1 MKKIFILKA
10 SKAKTSK
17 DFSLNDLPGDGGRMD
32 IIARCINSA
41 FFLSHDLRRDT
52 EFIAVLE
59 GEPNPP
65 VTLRFVGNDLR
76 YLSPD
81 ERCTGGL
88 IKKALENVTEK
99 ETESTPGIFVSKKSF
114 SEVLNEID
122 CETIYLHEEGEDI
135 QSLNTESDKICFV
148 LGDHMGL
155 SQEDEELLNNAKRV
169 SISPMVLHAD
179 HCIII
184 VHNVFDRKT
193 YK

>member
-1 MKKIFILKA
+1 MDKIFILKA

-17 DFSLNDLPGDGGRMD
+17 DFSLNDMPGDGGRMD
-32 IIARCINSA
+32 IIARCVNSA
-41 FFLSHDLRRDT
+41 FFLSHDLRKDT
-52 EFIAVLE
+52 EFIAVLQ

-65 VTLRFVGNDLR
+65 VTLRFVGSKLR

-88 IKKALENVTEK
+88 IKKALEKASEK

-114 SEVLNEID
+114 SEVISEID
-122 CETIYLHEEGEDI
+122 CEIIYLHEDGEDI
-135 QSLNTESDKICFV
+135 QTLPIGSDKICFV
-148 LGDHMGL
+148 LGDHFGL
-155 SQEDEELLNNAKRV
+155 SEEDEALLKNAKRV

-184 VHNVFDRKT
+184 VHNVFDRKNL
-193 YK
+193 

>member
-1 MKKIFILKA
+1 MKKTFILKA

-32 IIARCINSA
+32 IIARCVNSA

-52 EFIAVLE
+52 EFIVTLE

-88 IKKALENVTEK
+88 IKKALEKISEK
-99 ETESTPGIFVSKKSF
+99 ETESTPGIFVSKK
-114 SEVLNEID
+114 
-122 CETIYLHEEGEDI
+122 
-135 QSLNTESDKICFV
+135 
-148 LGDHMGL
+148 
-155 SQEDEELLNNAKRV
+155 EL
-169 SISPMVLHAD
+169 
-179 HCIII
+179 
-184 VHNVFDRKT
+184 F
-193 YK
+193 

>member
-1 MKKIFILKA
+1 MDKIFILKA

-17 DFSLNDLPGDGGRMD
+17 DFSLNDMPGDGGRMD
-32 IIARCINSA
+32 IIARCVNSA
-41 FFLSHDLRRDT
+41 FFLSHDLRKDT

-65 VTLRFVGNDLR
+65 VTLRFVGSKLR

-88 IKKALENVTEK
+88 IKKALEKVSEK

-114 SEVLNEID
+114 SEVISEID
-122 CETIYLHEEGEDI
+122 CNIIYLHEDGEDI
-135 QSLNTESDKICFV
+135 HTLPIESDKICFV
-148 LGDHMGL
+148 LGDHFGL
-155 SQEDEELLNNAKRV
+155 SEEDEALLKNAKRV

-184 VHNVFDRKT
+184 VHNVFDRKNL
-193 YK
+193 

>member
-32 IIARCINSA
+32 IVARCVNSA
-41 FFLSHDLRRDT
+41 FFLSHDLRKDT
-52 EFIAVLE
+52 EFIVVLE
-59 GEPNPP
+59 GGPDPP
-65 VTLRFVGNDLR
+65 VTLRFVGSKLK

-88 IKKALENVTEK
+88 IKKALEKVTAK

-114 SEVLNEID
+114 LEVINEL
-122 CETIYLHEEGEDI
+122 EGELVYLHENGEDI
-135 QSLNTESDKICFV
+135 QNVDFDSDKICFV
-148 LGDHMGL
+148 LGDHLGL
-155 SQEDEELLNNAKRV
+155 SQDDESLLKTAKRV

-184 VHNVFDRKT
+184 VHNVFDRKNL
-193 YK
+193 

>member
-17 DFSLNDLPGDGGRMD
+17 EFSLNDLPGDGGRMD
-32 IIARCINSA
+32 IVARCVNSA
-41 FFLSHDLRRDT
+41 FFLSHDLRKDT
-52 EFIAVLE
+52 EFIVTLE

-65 VTLRFVGNDLR
+65 VTLRFVGSKLK

-122 CETIYLHEEGEDI
+122 SEIIYLHEDGEDI
-135 QSLNTESDKICFV
+135 QNMTFESDKICFV

-155 SQEDEELLNNAKRV
+155 PQDDEALLKTAKRV

-184 VHNVFDRKT
+184 VHNVFDRKNL
-193 YK
+193 

>member
-32 IIARCINSA
+32 IVARCVNSA
-41 FFLSHDLRRDT
+41 FFLSHDLRKDT
-52 EFIAVLE
+52 EFIVVLE
-59 GEPNPP
+59 GEPDPP
-65 VTLRFVGNDLR
+65 VSLRFVGSKLK

-88 IKKALENVTEK
+88 IRKALEKVTEK

-114 SEVLNEID
+114 LEVINEL
-122 CETIYLHEEGEDI
+122 EGELVYLHENGEDI
-135 QSLNTESDKICFV
+135 QNVDFDSDKICFV
-148 LGDHMGL
+148 LGDHLGL
-155 SQEDEELLNNAKRV
+155 SQDDESLLKTAKRV

-184 VHNVFDRKT
+184 VHNVFDRKNL
-193 YK
+193 